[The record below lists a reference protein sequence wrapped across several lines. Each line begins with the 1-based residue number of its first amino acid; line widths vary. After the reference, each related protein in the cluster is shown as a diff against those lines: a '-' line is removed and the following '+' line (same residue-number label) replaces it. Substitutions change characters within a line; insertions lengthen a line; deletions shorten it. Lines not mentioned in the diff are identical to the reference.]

1 MSDQKQKEQIEKLEK
16 LKEKNLPENV
26 QKSIAEKQK
35 HIQKP
40 FNK

>member
-1 MSDQKQKEQIEKLEK
+1 MNNQKQKEQIEKLEK
-16 LKEKNLPENV
+16 LKQKRLPDHI

>member
-1 MSDQKQKEQIEKLEK
+1 MNDQKQKEQIEKLEK
-16 LKEKNLPENV
+16 LKEKPLPENV

>member
-26 QKSIAEKQK
+26 KKSIAEKQK
-35 HIQKP
+35 HIQTP
-40 FNK
+40 FTK